1 MCKRPPSPFLTV
13 KEAAHFLRLKPRTLD
28 DMRCQGTGPK
38 FRKHGGRIV
47 YHLDDLIEWSERS
60 RRRSTSDPDLDADPE
75 SDNDSDPDPDK

>member
-1 MCKRPPSPFLTV
+1 MCKQAPCPFLTV

-28 DMRCQGTGPK
+28 DMRCQGPGPK

-75 SDNDSDPDPDK
+75 SDDDPDPDM

>member
-1 MCKRPPSPFLTV
+1 MCKQAPSPFLTV

-60 RRRSTSDPDLDADPE
+60 RRRSTSDPD
-75 SDNDSDPDPDK
+75 SDPDPDSDTDAHPDK

>member
-13 KEAAHFLRLKPRTLD
+13 KEAAHFLRLQPRTLD

-60 RRRSTSDPDLDADPE
+60 RRRSTSDLDSGP
-75 SDNDSDPDPDK
+75 DSDPDPDPDK